1 MELGGDDDD
10 DDEDDS
16 EVPQFREEIVREFQF
31 DIDALS
37 DHLELSRS
45 AVHYFVRLKPGYIPL
60 PSAWAALPEEGEE
73 EEEGED
79 DAARKDAFLTA
90 FNELKPYLRY
100 GKVAKDPLVELGK
113 ILGALDCPEGSDEN
127 GLVETLLF
135 IQIACLYSLTIEE
148 KIQFPLW
155 ISSMV

>member
-1 MELGGDDDD
+1 MELGDDDD

-60 PSAWAALPEEGEE
+60 PSAWAALPEE
-73 EEEGED
+73 EEGEED
-79 DAARKDAFLTA
+79 VALVSDAEMTDEAGVMNRAEKVFESIIIDKD
-90 FNELKPYLRY
+90 
-100 GKVAKDPLVELGK
+100 
-113 ILGALDCPEGSDEN
+113 
-127 GLVETLLF
+127 
-135 IQIACLYSLTIEE
+135 
-148 KIQFPLW
+148 
-155 ISSMV
+155 